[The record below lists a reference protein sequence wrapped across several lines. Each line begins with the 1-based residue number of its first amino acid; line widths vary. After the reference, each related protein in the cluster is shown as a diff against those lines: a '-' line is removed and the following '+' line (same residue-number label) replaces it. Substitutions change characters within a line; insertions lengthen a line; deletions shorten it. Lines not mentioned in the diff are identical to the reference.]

1 MSEERVDK
9 KWQTKGLEAYGTGA
23 ILGTLQ
29 HYGVMLDEA
38 SFKKLADGGKYP
50 MSIASEMAPKWKG
63 TGQFSNFLP
72 MAIGVLWKR
81 WMPDALAPEAV
92 GVPLLGVLRSL
103 AEGDAATADKAFGL
117 LEAELPKLPQGDKRQ
132 GFMKELEPWLDV
144 SRVSLEGL
152 MDELAQK
159 GKTAEAQR
167 LAAVSDQ
174 LFPERK
180 DVVKA
185 VIDARTGDNA
195 AAKAALTGIARDA
208 ARPDMVRLAAVDALV
223 PHGGGPEVFDV
234 VVQIQEKAVKEG
246 STAVLYALHSTTH
259 LLGPQLQGSVRQQ
272 AQSLVAQQHSELE
285 RLTGRSAH

>member
-1 MSEERVDK
+1 MSEQRVDK
-9 KWQTKGLEAYGTGA
+9 KWQEKGLESYSTEA

-29 HYGVMLDEA
+29 HYGVSTDEA
-38 SFKKLADGGKYP
+38 GFKKFAEDKYP
-50 MSIASEMAPKWKG
+50 MSIASAWAPQWKG

-72 MAIGVLWKR
+72 MAVGALWTRWMAGVL
-81 WMPDALAPEAV
+81 PPEAV
-92 GVPLLGVLRSL
+92 GVPLLGLLRAL
-103 AEGDAATADKAFGL
+103 TEGDAAITEKAFGV
-117 LEAELPKLPQGDKRQ
+117 LEKELPRLPEGPRRQ
-132 GFMKELEPWLDV
+132 QFMRELEPWLDV

-152 MDELAQK
+152 MDDLAGK

-180 DVVKA
+180 DVTKA
-185 VIDARTGDNA
+185 VIDARTGDKA
-195 AAKAALTGIARDA
+195 AAKAALTAIARDA

-223 PHGGGPEVFDV
+223 PHEGGPEVFDV

-259 LLGPQLQGSVRQQ
+259 LLGNQLQGPARQQ